1 MRLEERERDVHEA
14 APVEATH
21 GAEPSPRAWRR
32 MLAGE
37 GAPVS
42 RRSRALMN
50 LAVLAVTVAFSY
62 FALSGVHI
70 GRAWHALGTSEY
82 LWLLPALVALGLSM
96 LARALR
102 WQVLFEPG
110 RRPRLSSI
118 FDAMMIGYLFNS
130 ILPARAGEVAR
141 VVVLNRRSS
150 AEPVEIVGT
159 IVLERIFDVVGIL
172 VIFFVAEP
180 WLPSVSWFR
189 GAAIAAAVLALMIA
203 SISIA
208 LAIYGERGVHAV
220 LRPLHRLPFM
230 SSERVDRTV
239 QELVHGL
246 SALRH
251 PRTAILGLFWT
262 IVAWVLTAVL
272 AYFVGLAFYPHL
284 AFAAGVLVTVA
295 VGLAMILPAPPA
307 ALGVFEGAAL
317 IGLKPYGFSHTQA
330 LPYAV
335 ILHVV
340 NVLPFIVVGVALLH
354 YNARHPGR
362 RTSTTSD
369 EPAAP
374 ATANSSALASRR
386 PAVDWNAKASAEGSW
401 HELPA
406 AQQAAPMQYQAR
418 NGSERLE
425 SVDDGRGRADGRS
438 LF

>member
-1 MRLEERERDVHEA
+1 
-14 APVEATH
+14 
-21 GAEPSPRAWRR
+21 
-32 MLAGE
+32 MLAGKA
-37 GAPVS
+37 APRG

-102 WQVLFEPG
+102 WQVLFDPA
-110 RRPRLSSI
+110 RRPRLSSV

-141 VVVLNRRSS
+141 VVVLNKRSS

-159 IVLERIFDVVGIL
+159 VVLERIFDVIGIL

-189 GAAIAAAVLALMIA
+189 GAAIAAAVLAMMIA

-208 LAIYGERGVHAV
+208 LAIYGERGVRAV

-230 SSERVDRTV
+230 SGERVDHTV
-239 QELVHGL
+239 EELTHGL
-246 SALRH
+246 SALRY
-251 PRTAILGLFWT
+251 PRVAILGLFWT
-262 IVAWVLTAVL
+262 IVAWLLTALL

-284 AFAAGVLVTVA
+284 AFSAGVLVTVA

-340 NVLPFIVVGVALLH
+340 NVLPFIVLGVALLH
-354 YNARHPGR
+354 YNARHPVR
-362 RTSTTSD
+362 RTSAAP
-369 EPAAP
+369 EQPAVPAAG
-374 ATANSSALASRR
+374 NSAVENPR
-386 PAVDWNAKASAEGSW
+386 PAVDWNARASGEGSW

-406 AQQAAPMQYQAR
+406 AQQAAPMQYQTANR
-418 NGSERLE
+418 AERLE
-425 SVDDGRGRADGRS
+425 AVDDGCGRTDGRS
-438 LF
+438 LL